1 MNVETA
7 NRLQMLRKK
16 NNLSQEELAEKIG
29 ISRQAVSK
37 WERAEASPDTDNL
50 ILLAKLYGV
59 TLDELLRTESVHF
72 PDEDGISL
80 RKEDYIEDVRPADD
94 DGEIYPN
101 GRNNASIPQGAPGI
115 TGSYTEKQENSE
127 KNTANG
133 GNTAENVAK
142 DGMEVAD
149 FVKNVAEFTVNV
161 TKEALGAAAKGL
173 NEANENI
180 KNNKN
185 SRNSSDGSSMDKDF
199 DRMDREFDNIEKSF
213 EKAFD
218 GFDEKI
224 DKMSKEFEQKVENGT
239 KHFEEKMEKKKYPAT
254 LLDKLFPL
262 IIACMFLLFG
272 AIGMWEMWIL
282 FLFIPVYYILSDANK
297 KYKAGDKTLTE
308 AALGIFDGFIPF
320 GVTFIF
326 LVFGELFHAWS
337 WCWIFF
343 LFIPVYYI
351 FSAALKKYAA
361 GVLSPLGTIVYFLNG
376 SVPIMVVI
384 AFLIAGL
391 WFHLWGFAWVLF
403 FIIPFYYIIA
413 DHIRKN
419 KK

>member
-1 MNVETA
+1 M
-7 NRLQMLRKK
+7 
-16 NNLSQEELAEKIG
+16 
-29 ISRQAVSK
+29 
-37 WERAEASPDTDNL
+37 
-50 ILLAKLYGV
+50 

-80 RKEDYIEDVRPADD
+80 RKEDYIEDVRPIAD

-101 GRNNASIPQGAPGI
+101 GRNNASIPQGAPGF
-115 TGSYTEKQENSE
+115 TGSYTEKQENSNGNNVNSE
-127 KNTANG
+127 NNSADKENFNGNNGNIKENIANEG
-133 GNTAENVAK
+133 ADVAN
-142 DGMEVAD
+142 

-173 NEANENI
+173 NEANESI

-185 SRNSSDGSSMDKDF
+185 SHNSFDENAMDMEF
-199 DRMDREFDNIEKSF
+199 DRIDRKFDNLDKHF

-224 DKMSKEFEQKVENGT
+224 DKMSKEFEQKVENGA

-262 IIACMFLLFG
+262 IIVCMFLLFG

-282 FLFIPVYYILSDANK
+282 FLFIPVYYILSDASK

-320 GVTFIF
+320 GITFLF
-326 LVFGELFHAWS
+326 FAFGEIFYAWK

-351 FSAALKKYAA
+351 FSTALKKYAA
-361 GVLSPLGTIVYFLNG
+361 GVLSPLGAIVYFLNG